1 MKMKRLILISLIACI
16 LVPQVASAGSNAD
29 GFGLGIIVGEPT
41 GLSVKWWST
50 ERSAFQAA
58 AAWSFSSDSN
68 FHFHLD
74 YIFHRF
80 DLFDLETGRLP
91 LYYGIGGRF
100 RVRENADDDLGLR
113 VPIGINYMF
122 ANDPF
127 DIFVEVVPILD
138 LVPDTDFDLNAAIG
152 GRWYF

>member
-1 MKMKRLILISLIACI
+1 MSRLIALCVVSIL
-16 LVPQVASAGSNAD
+16 LVPAASAAGSNAD

-41 GLSVKWWST
+41 GLDAKLWLGEGSALQAAVAWST
-50 ERSAFQAA
+50 EKNTS
-58 AAWSFSSDSN
+58 

-74 YIFHRF
+74 YILHRF
-80 DLFDLETGRLP
+80 DLFDLESGRLP

-100 RVRENADDDLGLR
+100 RVRDNSDDDVGVR
-113 VPIGINYMF
+113 IPIGLSYMF

-127 DIFVEVVPILD
+127 DLFVEVVPILD

-152 GRWYF
+152 FRWFF

>member
-1 MKMKRLILISLIACI
+1 MKRLILFSLIACI
-16 LVPQVASAGSNAD
+16 LLPQVASAGNNAS
-29 GFGLGIIVGEPT
+29 GFGIGIIVGEPT
-41 GLSVKWWST
+41 GLDAKLWLT
-50 ERSAFQAA
+50 ERSALQSA
-58 AAWSFSSDSN
+58 AAWSFSSNSS

-74 YIFHRF
+74 YILHRF
-80 DLFDLETGRLP
+80 DVFDLESGRLP

-100 RVRENADDDLGLR
+100 RVREDADDDLGLR

-127 DIFVEVVPILD
+127 DVFVEVVPILD

>member
-1 MKMKRLILISLIACI
+1 MYRLIVLALVCSLLAP
-16 LVPQVASAGSNAD
+16 VTAVAGNNAD

-41 GLSVKWWST
+41 GLDAKFWLGESSALQAAVAWST
-50 ERSAFQAA
+50 QKNTS
-58 AAWSFSSDSN
+58 

-74 YIFHRF
+74 YIMHRF
-80 DLFDLETGRLP
+80 DLIDVKSGRFP

-100 RVRENADDDLGLR
+100 RVRDNSDDDLGIR
-113 VPIGINYMF
+113 IPIGLSYMF

-152 GRWYF
+152 FRWFF

>member
-1 MKMKRLILISLIACI
+1 VYRLIAITALIAC
-16 LVPQVASAGSNAD
+16 LVPGAALAGSNAD
-29 GFGLGIIVGEPT
+29 GFGIGIIVGEPT
-41 GLSVKWWST
+41 GLDGKMWLGET
-50 ERSAFQAA
+50 TALQAA
-58 AAWSFSSDSN
+58 AAWSTDANTS

-80 DLFDLETGRLP
+80 DLFDVESGRLP

-100 RVRENADDDLGLR
+100 RVRDKSDDDLGVR
-113 VPIGINYMF
+113 VPIGVSYMF

-152 GRWYF
+152 FRWFF